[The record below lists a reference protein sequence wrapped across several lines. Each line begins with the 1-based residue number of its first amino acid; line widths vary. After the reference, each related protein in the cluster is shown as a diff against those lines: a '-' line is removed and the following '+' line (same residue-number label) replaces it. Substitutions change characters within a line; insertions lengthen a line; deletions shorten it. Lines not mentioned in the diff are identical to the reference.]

1 MTSMNYKP
9 SGPRRISSA
18 GYIGQRADGTICG
31 GCGICRWS
39 AEAPT
44 YQAFVELAD
53 AHVCVPPPPP
63 PPYDPLQSLLREADE
78 ALAPINAR
86 KFDGNDNYKKCID
99 IKVAVVGSDNAGA
112 PVFAL
117 DAKSPRSAVNNLGMS
132 ITWSTNDRAEAAA
145 FLRQLADK
153 IEAGEAS

>member
-1 MTSMNYKP
+1 MTDVFE
-9 SGPRRISSA
+9 RIL
-18 GYIGQRADGTICG
+18 
-31 GCGICRWS
+31 
-39 AEAPT
+39 E
-44 YQAFVELAD
+44 
-53 AHVCVPPPPP
+53 
-63 PPYDPLQSLLREADE
+63 EADE
-78 ALAPINAR
+78 ALSPSNAR
-86 KFDGNDNYKKCID
+86 RFDGNDNYKKCID
-99 IKVAVVGSDNAGA
+99 IKVAVVESDNAGA

>member
-1 MTSMNYKP
+1 MKP
-9 SGPRRISSA
+9 LDKTA
-18 GYIGQRADGTICG
+18 TGYVGQRADGTICG

-39 AEAPT
+39 TTAPT
-44 YQAFVELAD
+44 HQAFVALMA
-53 AHVCVPPPPP
+53 AHACVPPPPP

-78 ALAPINAR
+78 ALAPTNAR
-86 KFDGNDNYKKCID
+86 KFDGDNNYKKCVD
-99 IKVAVVGSDNAGA
+99 VKVTVVGADDDGA
-112 PVFAL
+112 PVFVL

-153 IEAGEAS
+153 IEAVR